1 MHWPKSEEDM
11 KRFKERL
18 TVMLALLLL
27 LTEASADEFKLT
39 PSIAVRQEYNDNIFF
54 DSSREKDSMV
64 TRVIPGLELIERT
77 ERLDLRLAGA
87 VTPFFYWDESDLN
100 SVDQEYSGKA
110 IYALTN
116 RLSAGAEAA
125 VRVDHQPDRDIRTT
139 GFAYG
144 DNRRIQQIYGG
155 NMGYQFT
162 ELTSADLSY
171 RYSREDWR
179 SGDEDLED
187 YDSHAVTLGAAR
199 ELGTAKG
206 VTVGLANVGYAHYA
220 YDTSKTDYWFG
231 TVGVRHRLT
240 EIFSIMVDGGA
251 RYSRSEFDIQRLAIV
266 PPGFLAVVTE
276 EENDSGWGGIGH
288 AGLEYAGE
296 VTRASLDASH
306 DVAPLSGG
314 SGVVQRSALT
324 FSGGH
329 LLAEKL
335 RLGLFLGAFLNR
347 SDDNEFS
354 NEKIDETAFTVNPSL
369 RWELYRDVTLEAGYV
384 YTYVDDREDN
394 TAASRNLGYLQIA
407 YGLPLLE

>member
-1 MHWPKSEEDM
+1 M

-18 TVMLALLLL
+18 TVMLPLLLL

-110 IYALTN
+110 IYAFTD

-139 GFAYG
+139 GFTYG

-179 SGDEDLED
+179 SGGDEDEDLED
-187 YDSHAVTLGAAR
+187 YDSHAVTLGLNR
-199 ELGTAKG
+199 DLGAAKG
-206 VTVGLANVGYAHYA
+206 VTVGRVNAGYARYD

-231 TVGVRHRLT
+231 TVGVRHRLS
-240 EIFSIMVDGGA
+240 EIFSITADGGA
-251 RYSRSEFDIQRLAIV
+251 RYTRSEFDVQRLAFV
-266 PPGFLAVVTE
+266 PPVFLTVVTE
-276 EENDSGWGGIGH
+276 SEKDSGWGGIAH

-296 VTRASLDASH
+296 RTRASIDASH
-306 DVAPLSGG
+306 DVAPLSGA
-314 SGVVQRSALT
+314 SGVVQRSSLT

-329 LLAEKL
+329 LLTEKL
-335 RLGLFLGAFLNR
+335 RLGLFTGGFLNR
-347 SDDNEFS
+347 SDEDEFS
-354 NEKIDETAFTVNPSL
+354 NQKTDEAAFTVNPSL
-369 RWELYRDVTLEAGYV
+369 RWEIYRDITLEAGYIF
-384 YTYVDDREDN
+384 TYVDNREDN
-394 TAASRNLGYLQIA
+394 TAASQNLGYIQIA